1 VRERAGIE
9 DDAGEA
15 LAPRGLEPVD
25 ELALVIG
32 LAALDRVTAAARV
45 IAEHPVD
52 LRERRAAVHAGLA
65 GAEEIE
71 IRPVQHEDLH
81 RETEL
86 SISGRRAETRASRG
100 VEAPSVS

>member
-1 VRERAGIE
+1 VAPELLAPVHVRQVDLDDRQRDRRDGVAERERVVRERAGIE

-45 IAEHPVD
+45 IA
-52 LRERRAAVHAGLA
+52 A
-65 GAEEIE
+65 
-71 IRPVQHEDLH
+71 
-81 RETEL
+81 T
-86 SISGRRAETRASRG
+86 ASRSAI
-100 VEAPSVS
+100 E